1 MREMKRVAV
10 FTAVAVV
17 AMACLGSTD
26 ATAGDRRAGSVAAG
40 IVGGLAVGALL
51 GSTMS
56 ARAAPVY
63 VYERDY
69 YSPPPVVHYHRH
81 VYEYGDDYPGGYD
94 HGYAYGYREGY
105 SDGYWDNE

>member
-1 MREMKRVAV
+1 MKRVAA
-10 FTAVAVV
+10 FTAVAAV
-17 AMACLGSTD
+17 AMACLGSTE
-26 ATAGDRRAGSVAAG
+26 ATAGGRRAGAVAAG

-105 SDGYWDNE
+105 SDGYWDND